1 MNLINTVRIC
11 NSIGKTKWSLNTNKF
26 SLDVFSPKYCFY
38 KTSES
43 HQEIDNFLSSKNIS
57 WTKYKI
63 YNFALPYN
71 DVVEGKYDYPICDTY
86 YEKLEQNFKTKPT
99 TISVDNSFEKT
110 KITGRRNF
118 FRNFNTDFETKPKEI
133 PKTISVCNSIGK
145 TKYSLNTKNFIL
157 TLFSPKSLFYET
169 HATDKEIEDIF
180 LSYDIPAYKYKIY
193 KEQLPFNDV
202 VGGKYDSY
210 QPNLNIGISTLAVS
224 TSLNN

>member
-43 HQEIDNFLSSKNIS
+43 RQEIDNFLSSKNIS

-63 YNFALPYN
+63 YNFSLPYN
-71 DVVEGKYDYPICDTY
+71 DVVEGKYDYPICDDFW
-86 YEKLEQNFKTKPT
+86 KFGVGQ
-99 TISVDNSFEKT
+99 
-110 KITGRRNF
+110 
-118 FRNFNTDFETKPKEI
+118 NFNTDFETKPKEI

-145 TKYSLNTKNFIL
+145 TKYSLNTKNFCL

-202 VGGKYDSY
+202 VRGKYDSY
-210 QPNLNIGISTLAVS
+210 QPNSDVVSATLAVS